1 MHLPHIILYYSS
13 YISQKSKRSCI
24 YVKGVSVLPLSTI
37 LISIGFW
44 NCSDGVVFI
53 VFHFITTFNNFFNY
67 ILTPYLLGSN
77 VLQSSL
83 RSHQVIIIYQ
93 AGISIPVNPPP
104 FVGVS
109 RVRALSPAWTGSH
122 ARETLISRTH
132 LFLPHDLPPTKKSST
147 IKS

>member
-104 FVGVS
+104 F
-109 RVRALSPAWTGSH
+109 RGSLP
-122 ARETLISRTH
+122 RKSFISRMDWVSCAGDIN
-132 LFLPHDLPPTKKSST
+132 LPHDLPPTKKSST